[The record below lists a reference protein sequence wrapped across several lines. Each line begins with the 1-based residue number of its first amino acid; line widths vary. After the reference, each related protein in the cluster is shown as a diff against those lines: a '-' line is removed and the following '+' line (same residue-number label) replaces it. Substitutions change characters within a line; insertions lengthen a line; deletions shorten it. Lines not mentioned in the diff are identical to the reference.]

1 MSHDQ
6 RPGRMRVVQDPADF
20 QRRRGDA
27 TTIEGTANT
36 VAIDGSARPLA
47 GVATAASTSAAAAVV
62 EDKRLPLLPAGLFLL
77 ACAAGGVLVAVVRP
91 LGLG

>member
-6 RPGRMRVVQDPADF
+6 RPGRMRVVQDPAEI

-27 TTIEGTANT
+27 TTIADPDSFEVVGGAG
-36 VAIDGSARPLA
+36 I
-47 GVATAASTSAAAAVV
+47 GVAAAAAVDV
-62 EDKRLPLLPAGLFLL
+62 VTAKSGLPLLPAGLFLL
-77 ACAAGGVLVAVVRP
+77 ACVAGGVLVAVVRP

>member
-6 RPGRMRVVQDPADF
+6 RPGRMRVVQDPAAV

-27 TTIEGTANT
+27 AAIEADSDSFEVVGGAGT
-36 VAIDGSARPLA
+36 
-47 GVATAASTSAAAAVV
+47 GVAAAAAVDV
-62 EDKRLPLLPAGLFLL
+62 ATVKGGLPLLPAGLFLL
-77 ACAAGGVLVAVVRP
+77 ACMAGGVLVAVLRP